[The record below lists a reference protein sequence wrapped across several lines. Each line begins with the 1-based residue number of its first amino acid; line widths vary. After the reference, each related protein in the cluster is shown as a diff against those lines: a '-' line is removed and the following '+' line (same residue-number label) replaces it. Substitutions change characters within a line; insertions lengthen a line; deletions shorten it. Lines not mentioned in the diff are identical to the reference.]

1 MERCPN
7 CMHEWNGDVCA
18 FCAYEPDMR
27 PSVPHALQ
35 VGCRLLNRY
44 ELGNALSASRQSIA
58 YVAWDAQR
66 GCAVIVTEFFPAAVV
81 QRKQDCAFPKR
92 NAAQFQA
99 ALDMYQRSAAP
110 APLPLVQS
118 FFANGTAY
126 RVYQPQAAAP
136 IADQAEALLDR
147 PILFRNEKNEPL
159 MTINALL
166 IPPMPARRRFARVGK
181 KRRLAAALAFALLVF
196 GVGVASAALT
206 GMISP
211 LPAPTPVPVVVLR
224 TATPSPAP
232 TATPTIAPTEAPT
245 ATPTIEPTEAP
256 TATPTPVPTATPTPV
271 PTAAPTAAPP
281 TAAPTAAPT
290 TAAPTTAAP
299 TTAAPTATP
308 TLVPT
313 ATTSVT
319 PTGATSNTP
328 SGATSNTPTASTSDA
343 PTTMTNTTQPTLYAK
358 TICTTLLC
366 SDFNQPNAT
375 MLKNVLAD
383 SPVEVQQRGHCD
395 KDGTQWS
402 YVRPADGSEFGYI
415 KDADLN
421 YDLSPS
427 EKAENCDHNILNFQ
441 GDQNSQGHTRRC
453 KCGKN
458 TCNESHSF
466 SRTLSDSKYLKSD
479 ATCTNKAVYY
489 KSCSFCGRSSKGT
502 KNEDTFPVGQPLRHS
517 WSETWTKGEEKH
529 WKECTRCGEKKE
541 KAAHIG
547 GTATCTEQAQCDVCG
562 YPYGEPL
569 GHKWSNAWTTDEKNH
584 WKECARCAERKDEAA
599 HIGGTATCTE
609 QAVCAVC
616 GEKYGSV
623 DTGNGHAWSDEW
635 EKDEEHHWH
644 KCTRT
649 GCVEKTAKAS
659 HTFGAWD
666 DGERSCTVCNYVEKC
681 EHHGGTATCT
691 EKATCDV
698 CGHSYGKLREHDLVQ
713 DPREEPTCTKS
724 GKEAGEHC
732 KKCDYKKGGEEIPAT
747 GHNYENGK
755 CSNCSATDPNQKPT
769 EPSSPPGDN
778 GGTGDTS
785 AGGENPSGLEDS
797 TNDSASSI
805 LDKRLA
811 ELEEIIRSYREA

>member
-35 VGCRLLNRY
+35 AGCRLLNRY

-99 ALDMYQRSAAP
+99 ALDMYQRSAVP

-232 TATPTIAPTEAPT
+232 TAMPTIAPTEAPT

-256 TATPTPVPTATPTPV
+256 TATPTPVPTA
-271 PTAAPTAAPP
+271 
-281 TAAPTAAPT
+281 APTAAPT
-290 TAAPTTAAP
+290 TATPTPAPTTATPTPAP
-299 TTAAPTATP
+299 SPSPTTATP
-308 TLVPT
+308 TPVPT
-313 ATTSVT
+313 ATTSV
-319 PTGATSNTP
+319 TP

-383 SPVEVQQRGHCD
+383 SQVEVQQRGHCD

-427 EKAENCDHNILNFQ
+427 EKAEIQKSIRQNDSSEQEPNEENCDHNILNFQ
-441 GDQNSQGHTRRC
+441 GDQNSQRHTRKC

-458 TCNESHSF
+458 TRKESHSF
-466 SRTLSDSKYLKSD
+466 SRTLLDSKYLKSD

-502 KNEDTFPVGQPLRHS
+502 KNEDTFSVGQPLEHS

-529 WKECTRCGEKKE
+529 WKECTRCGEKKDE
-541 KAAHIG
+541 AAHRG
-547 GTATCTEQAQCDVCG
+547 GTATCTEQTQCDVCG

-609 QAVCAVC
+609 
-616 GEKYGSV
+616 
-623 DTGNGHAWSDEW
+623 
-635 EKDEEHHWH
+635 
-644 KCTRT
+644 
-649 GCVEKTAKAS
+649 KAQ
-659 HTFGAWD
+659 
-666 DGERSCTVCNYVEKC
+666 
-681 EHHGGTATCT
+681 
-691 EKATCDV
+691 CDV
-698 CGHSYGKLREHDLVQ
+698 CGQEYGELREHDLVQ

-811 ELEEIIRSYREA
+811 ELDEIIRSYREA

>member
-1 MERCPN
+1 
-7 CMHEWNGDVCA
+7 
-18 FCAYEPDMR
+18 
-27 PSVPHALQ
+27 
-35 VGCRLLNRY
+35 
-44 ELGNALSASRQSIA
+44 
-58 YVAWDAQR
+58 
-66 GCAVIVTEFFPAAVV
+66 
-81 QRKQDCAFPKR
+81 
-92 NAAQFQA
+92 
-99 ALDMYQRSAAP
+99 
-110 APLPLVQS
+110 
-118 FFANGTAY
+118 
-126 RVYQPQAAAP
+126 
-136 IADQAEALLDR
+136 
-147 PILFRNEKNEPL
+147 
-159 MTINALL
+159 
-166 IPPMPARRRFARVGK
+166 
-181 KRRLAAALAFALLVF
+181 
-196 GVGVASAALT
+196 
-206 GMISP
+206 
-211 LPAPTPVPVVVLR
+211 
-224 TATPSPAP
+224 
-232 TATPTIAPTEAPT
+232 
-245 ATPTIEPTEAP
+245 
-256 TATPTPVPTATPTPV
+256 
-271 PTAAPTAAPP
+271 
-281 TAAPTAAPT
+281 
-290 TAAPTTAAP
+290 
-299 TTAAPTATP
+299 
-308 TLVPT
+308 
-313 ATTSVT
+313 
-319 PTGATSNTP
+319 
-328 SGATSNTPTASTSDA
+328 
-343 PTTMTNTTQPTLYAK
+343 
-358 TICTTLLC
+358 
-366 SDFNQPNAT
+366 

-383 SPVEVQQRGHCD
+383 SQVEVQQRGHCD

-421 YDLSPS
+421 YDPSPS
-427 EKAENCDHNILNFQ
+427 EKAESIRQNDSSEQEPNEENCDHNILNFQ

-458 TCNESHSF
+458 TRKESHSF

-489 KSCSFCGRSSKGT
+489 KSCSFCGRSSMDT
-502 KNEDTFPVGQPLRHS
+502 KNEATFSVGQPLGHS

-529 WKECTRCGEKKE
+529 WKECTRCGEKK
-541 KAAHIG
+541 
-547 GTATCTEQAQCDVCG
+547 
-562 YPYGEPL
+562 
-569 GHKWSNAWTTDEKNH
+569 
-584 WKECARCAERKDEAA
+584 DEAA
-599 HIGGTATCTE
+599 HRGGTATCTE

-698 CGHSYGKLREHDLVQ
+698 CGHSYGKLREHDWVN
-713 DPREEPTCTKS
+713 DPPKEPTCIES

-755 CSNCSATDPNQKPT
+755 CSNCDATDPNQKPT

-785 AGGENPSGLEDS
+785 SGGENSINE
-797 TNDSASSI
+797 SASSI